1 MQCIIFKCTFQ
12 HVFIFLK
19 GTVHEIK
26 SDPLCQGDNVR
37 FTTESLKP
45 LSFAWLISG
54 IFFVSL
60 FHKTRNEQVTFT
72 KKTQIKMNNLKKQKY
87 EILIHTWSEKGYL
100 CKSGKAI
107 FALRTPCNYAYGPF
121 ESAKDVS
128 KGYKQWHFFGRS
140 GIPVVPN
147 FP

>member
-1 MQCIIFKCTFQ
+1 MDIANSTWRSWITEKFNVALMQCIIFKCTFQ

-60 FHKTRNEQVTFT
+60 FHKTRNE
-72 KKTQIKMNNLKKQKY
+72 
-87 EILIHTWSEKGYL
+87 HTWSEKGYL

-140 GIPVVPN
+140 GIPV
-147 FP
+147 